1 MRVVHWSGL
10 IIIVAAVCLLAL
22 SNPEVVSVGLWPLPF
37 VPRAP
42 LYLVV
47 VASLLCGVLIGAAT
61 VWIEGHRRRHEL
73 RECRRQNDALAR
85 ELASAQARLE
95 REPPVSQHPVPT
107 SG

>member
-1 MRVVHWSGL
+1 MRAFHWSGV
-10 IIIVAAVCLLAL
+10 IIVVAAVCWLAL
-22 SNPEVVSVGLWPLPF
+22 SNPEVVSVGLWPLP
-37 VPRAP
+37 VVARSP

-47 VASLLCGVLIGAAT
+47 VASLMCGVLIGAAT

-85 ELASAQARLE
+85 ELAAAQIRLG
-95 REPPVSQHPVPT
+95 REPQVSQHPAPS